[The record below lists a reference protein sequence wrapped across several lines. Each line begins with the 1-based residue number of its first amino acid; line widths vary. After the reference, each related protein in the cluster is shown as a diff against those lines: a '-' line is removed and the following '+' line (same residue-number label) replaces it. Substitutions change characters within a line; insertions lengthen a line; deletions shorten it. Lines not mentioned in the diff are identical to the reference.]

1 MSDPLSKLV
10 ELMAKLRD
18 PESGCP
24 WDLEQDFASI
34 APCTLEET
42 YEVVEA
48 IENKDMTALLDELGD
63 LLFQVVF
70 YAQLAREKGF
80 FDLEKIAAHVTAKM
94 TERHPHVFG
103 GRVAHN
109 AKEVL
114 HNWEADKANKRAQ
127 HAEKSGNRAPSV
139 LDGVSTALPAST
151 RALKL
156 QKRAARVGFDWT
168 NPADIIDKIREETQ
182 EIETEIVNKAP
193 VDRMEE
199 ELGDL
204 FFVLV
209 NLARRLHIDPE
220 TALRKTNRKFE
231 RRFRAVEERLAAR
244 GTPPPSATL
253 DAMEKLWNEVK
264 AEEKAS

>member
-1 MSDPLSKLV
+1 MSSALSKLV

-18 PESGCP
+18 PENGCP
-24 WDLEQDFASI
+24 WDLEQNFSTI
-34 APCTLEET
+34 APCTIEET

-48 IENKDMTALLDELGD
+48 IESGDMTALLDELGD

-70 YAQLAREKGF
+70 YAQMAKERGL
-80 FDLEKIAAHVTAKM
+80 FDLNQIITHVTAKM

-103 GRVAHN
+103 DRDVST
-109 AKEVL
+109 AKDVL
-114 HNWEADKANKRAQ
+114 HHWEADKLKKRVEKAKRA
-127 HAEKSGNRAPSV
+127 GNRVPSV

-156 QKRAARVGFDWT
+156 QKRAARVGFDWI
-168 NPADIIDKIREETQ
+168 NAIDIIAKIREETT
-182 EIETEIVNKAP
+182 ELEAEIVNKAP
-193 VDRMEE
+193 KEAMEE

-209 NLARRLHIDPE
+209 NLSRRLNIDPE

-231 RRFRAVEERLAAR
+231 RRFHTIEERLAAK
-244 GTPPPSATL
+244 GTPLPSASL
-253 DAMEKLWNEVK
+253 DEMERLWNEVK
-264 AEEKAS
+264 AEEKKE